1 MVKKGIFGKCAG
13 AASHCRIPSDPPT
26 ETDLKN
32 KSKNMAAKM
41 VTRPDF
47 AGKIISRTRG
57 EEQEDIQAIRASLP
71 PCTLCPLRDGKRP
84 WRGAGW

>member
-1 MVKKGIFGKCAG
+1 MCYEQGLVLVKTGIFGKCAG
-13 AASHCRIPSDPPT
+13 AASHGRIPSDPPT

-47 AGKIISRTRG
+47 AGK
-57 EEQEDIQAIRASLP
+57 
-71 PCTLCPLRDGKRP
+71 
-84 WRGAGW
+84 

>member
-13 AASHCRIPSDPPT
+13 AAFHCRFPSDPPT

-32 KSKNMAAKM
+32 KSKNMAAKR

-47 AGKIISRTRG
+47 AGK
-57 EEQEDIQAIRASLP
+57 
-71 PCTLCPLRDGKRP
+71 
-84 WRGAGW
+84 

>member
-1 MVKKGIFGKCAG
+1 MVKTGIFGKCAG
-13 AASHCRIPSDPPT
+13 AASHGRIPSDPPT

-41 VTRPDF
+41 VTRPDCRE
-47 AGKIISRTRG
+47 IISRTRG

-84 WRGAGW
+84 QRGAGW